1 MGSPKWWVNVSVV
14 PATRSVLVTG
24 AIPEEPAVTRVV
36 AAGSVVLC
44 GSVQFLCASSN
55 QLFFLRF
62 FGGTF
67 SAKYSSR
74 MARAFTH
81 VAAGCSAYISR
92 VADSLL
98 PPDCEIALP

>member
-1 MGSPKWWVNVSVV
+1 MPLFQD
-14 PATRSVLVTG
+14 VLDKSLSECPTQ
-24 AIPEEPAVTRVV
+24 
-36 AAGSVVLC
+36 L
-44 GSVQFLCASSN
+44 LYASSN
-55 QLFFLRF
+55 QRFFLRF

-74 MARAFTH
+74 MVRAFTH
-81 VAAGCSAYISR
+81 VAAGSSACISR